1 MTRTAA
7 PLPAPA
13 TAPVAASGPAPSPA
27 DGVRAPEWDEGL
39 DCWVVADPRLA
50 QQVLNHPGFA
60 SGTFERSFQL
70 YMTDAARAE
79 YRELTEFLRL
89 WFVQADAPEHM
100 ALRRPVQRML
110 SASYVR
116 SLAPRVEEIT
126 DACLTELAAT
136 DPQDLVPA
144 VAEGISGKVMAH
156 VVGVDVEPPVLHR
169 WSRTLSLFIGAMY
182 RRDHALAAHR
192 VMEEMSEAL
201 AGARAL
207 EGFPTDTPEDRAR
220 TTATWAMCLFGGL
233 ETTASLLGSAVLT
246 ALGDP
251 DLWETVK
258 RDEPGAVADLV
269 ESVLVR
275 KPPLRHLGRVVAY
288 DQEFAGARLTE
299 GDLVLV
305 SLTGQGPLDEV
316 EAQDASA
323 QAGPAVCPVTGA
335 VAAETPGA
343 ASTGPGAASVAS
355 GATPAALAAGE
366 RNLVFG
372 HGPHYCVG
380 APLARLE
387 AAVLLRRLAARFP
400 HARLSDEAAVW
411 GPNLSY
417 VGLDHLYVDL
427 GGED

>member
-1 MTRTAA
+1 MARTAA
-7 PLPAPA
+7 PVPP
-13 TAPVAASGPAPSPA
+13 PSLA
-27 DGVRAPEWDEGL
+27 DGVRAPEWDDGL

-70 YMTDAARAE
+70 YMTDEARAE

-89 WFVQADAPEHM
+89 WFVQADAPEHT

-116 SLAPRVEEIT
+116 SLAPRIEEIT
-126 DACLTELAAT
+126 DECLTDLAAAS
-136 DPQDLVPA
+136 PQDVMPH
-144 VAEGISGKVMAH
+144 VADGISGKVMAH
-156 VVGVDVEPPVLHR
+156 VVGLDVPPPVLHR

-182 RRDHALAAHR
+182 RRDHARAAHE
-192 VMEEMSEAL
+192 VMVEMGEAL
-201 AGARAL
+201 TGAKAL
-207 EGFPTDTPEDRAR
+207 EGFPTGTPEDRAR

-233 ETTASLLGSAVLT
+233 ETTASLLGSTLLT
-246 ALGDP
+246 ALGDRE
-251 DLWETVK
+251 LWA
-258 RDEPGAVADLV
+258 RIRADEPGAVTDLV
-269 ESVLVR
+269 ESVLVTR
-275 KPPLRHLGRVVAY
+275 PPLRHLGRVVAY
-288 DQEFAGARLTE
+288 DQEIAGERLRE

-305 SLTGQGPLDEV
+305 SLTGQGPLDET
-316 EAQDASA
+316 APADAPA
-323 QAGPAVCPVTGA
+323 PAAAVCPVTGA
-335 VAAETPGA
+335 AAAAEPA
-343 ASTGPGAASVAS
+343 GP
-355 GATPAALAAGE
+355 E

-387 AAVLLRRLAARFP
+387 AALLLRRLAARFP
-400 HARLSDEAAVW
+400 HARLTDEAAVW

-427 GGED
+427 GGEN

>member
-1 MTRTAA
+1 MTPT
-7 PLPAPA
+7 
-13 TAPVAASGPAPSPA
+13 TAPVPPPSLA

-70 YMTDAARAE
+70 YMTDAARTE

-89 WFVQADAPEHM
+89 WFVQTDAPEHT

-116 SLAPRVEEIT
+116 SLAPRIEEIT
-126 DACLTELAAT
+126 DECLDELAAGAA
-136 DPQDLVPA
+136 PQDVMPT

-156 VVGVDVEPPVLHR
+156 VVGVDVPPPVLHE

-182 RRDHALAAHR
+182 RRDYAQAAHR
-192 VMEEMSEAL
+192 VMVEMSEAL
-201 AGARAL
+201 TRARAL

-233 ETTASLLGSAVLT
+233 ETTSSLLGSTVLT
-246 ALGDP
+246 ALGDRE
-251 DLWETVK
+251 LWAAVG
-258 RDEPGAVADLV
+258 RDEPGVVSGLV
-269 ESVLVR
+269 ETVLMTR
-275 KPPLRHLGRVVAY
+275 PPLRHLGRVVAY
-288 DQEFAGARLTE
+288 DQKFGGVRLRE

-316 EAQDASA
+316 DAEAPT
-323 QAGPAVCPVTGA
+323 GCPVTG
-335 VAAETPGA
+335 G
-343 ASTGPGAASVAS
+343 
-355 GATPAALAAGE
+355 GE

-387 AAVLLRRLAARFP
+387 AAVLLRRLAARFSA
-400 HARLSDEAAVW
+400 ARLAEEAAVW

-427 GGED
+427 GGAA

>member
-1 MTRTAA
+1 MARTAA
-7 PLPAPA
+7 PVPPL
-13 TAPVAASGPAPSPA
+13 SLA

-39 DCWVVADPRLA
+39 DCWVVADARLA

-70 YMTDAARAE
+70 YMTDGARAE

-116 SLAPRVEEIT
+116 SLAPRIEEIT
-126 DACLTELAAT
+126 DECLDELAAGSGRPY
-136 DPQDLVPA
+136 DVMPP
-144 VAEGISGKVMAH
+144 VADGISGKVMAH
-156 VVGVDVEPPVLHR
+156 VVGLDLPPVVLHR

-192 VMEEMSEAL
+192 VMVEMSEAL

-207 EGFPTDTPEDRAR
+207 EGFPTDTEEDRAR

-233 ETTASLLGSAVLT
+233 ETTASLLGSTVLT
-246 ALGDP
+246 ALGDRA
-251 DLWETVK
+251 LW
-258 RDEPGAVADLV
+258 DEVCREVPGAVEDLV
-269 ESVLVR
+269 ESVLVNR
-275 KPPLRHLGRVVAY
+275 PPLRHLGRVAAY
-288 DQEFAGARLTE
+288 DQEFAGVRLSE

-305 SLTGQGPLDEV
+305 SLTGENPLNDADDDADADE
-316 EAQDASA
+316 APA
-323 QAGPAVCPVTGA
+323 AVCPVTGA
-335 VAAETPGA
+335 GAKAPGGG
-343 ASTGPGAASVAS
+343 S
-355 GATPAALAAGE
+355 E
-366 RNLVFG
+366 RHLVFG

-387 AAVLLRRLAARFP
+387 AAILLRRLARRFP
-400 HARLSDEAAVW
+400 HARLAEEAAVW

-427 GGED
+427 AGDA

>member
-1 MTRTAA
+1 MARTAA
-7 PLPAPA
+7 PVPP
-13 TAPVAASGPAPSPA
+13 PSLA

-116 SLAPRVEEIT
+116 SLAPRIEEIT
-126 DACLTELAAT
+126 DECLDDLAAAPRPS
-136 DPQDLVPA
+136 DVMPP
-144 VAEGISGKVMAH
+144 VADGISGKVMAH
-156 VVGVDVEPPVLHR
+156 VVGLDVPPPVLHR

-192 VMEEMSEAL
+192 VMVEMSEAL
-201 AGARAL
+201 AGARAM
-207 EGFPTDTPEDRAR
+207 EGFPVDTEEDRAR

-233 ETTASLLGSAVLT
+233 ETTASLLGSTVLT
-246 ALGDP
+246 ALGDRA
-251 DLWETVK
+251 LWDAVCREV
-258 RDEPGAVADLV
+258 PGAVEDLV
-269 ESVLVR
+269 ESVLVSR
-275 KPPLRHLGRVVAY
+275 PPLRHLGRVAAY
-288 DQEFAGARLTE
+288 DQEFAGVRLSE

-305 SLTGQGPLDEV
+305 SLTGENPLNDADE
-316 EAQDASA
+316 APA
-323 QAGPAVCPVTGA
+323 AVCPVTGA
-335 VAAETPGA
+335 RTGA
-343 ASTGPGAASVAS
+343 ATDAVAGTDAGAKAVGGGS
-355 GATPAALAAGE
+355 E
-366 RNLVFG
+366 RHLIFG

-387 AAVLLRRLAARFP
+387 AAILLRRLARRFP
-400 HARLSDEAAVW
+400 HARLAEEAAVW

-427 GGED
+427 AGDA

>member
-1 MTRTAA
+1 MTS
-7 PLPAPA
+7 A
-13 TAPVAASGPAPSPA
+13 TAPVPPPSLA

-39 DCWVVADPRLA
+39 DCWVVADPALA
-50 QQVLNHPGFA
+50 LQVLNHPGFA

-89 WFVQADAPEHM
+89 WFVQADAPEHT
-100 ALRRPVQRML
+100 ALRRPVQRMF

-116 SLAPRVEEIT
+116 SLAPRIEEIT
-126 DACLTELAAT
+126 DECLTALAAGAA
-136 DPQDLVPA
+136 PQDVMPA

-156 VVGVDVEPPVLHR
+156 VVGIDVPPPVLHE

-182 RRDHALAAHR
+182 RRDYAQAAHR
-192 VMEEMSEAL
+192 VMVEMSEAL
-201 AGARAL
+201 VGARAL
-207 EGFPTDTPEDRAR
+207 DGFPTDTPEDRAR

-233 ETTASLLGSAVLT
+233 ETTASLLGSTVLT
-246 ALGDP
+246 ALGDRA
-251 DLWETVK
+251 LWETVV
-258 RDEPGAVADLV
+258 RDEPGAVTGLV
-269 ESVLVR
+269 ESVLVS
-275 KPPLRHLGRVVAY
+275 KPPLRHLGRVAAY
-288 DQEFAGARLTE
+288 DQEFAGARLRQ

-316 EAQDASA
+316 APEAGA
-323 QAGPAVCPVTGA
+323 PAACPVTGA
-335 VAAETPGA
+335 AA
-343 ASTGPGAASVAS
+343 
-355 GATPAALAAGE
+355 PAGGD

-380 APLARLE
+380 APLARSE

-427 GGED
+427 GGEA

>member
-1 MTRTAA
+1 MARTAA
-7 PLPAPA
+7 PVPP
-13 TAPVAASGPAPSPA
+13 PSFA

-116 SLAPRVEEIT
+116 SLAPKIEEIT
-126 DACLTELAAT
+126 DECLDELAAGRPY
-136 DPQDLVPA
+136 DVMPP
-144 VAEGISGKVMAH
+144 VADGISGKVMAH
-156 VVGVDVEPPVLHR
+156 VVGLDVPPPVLHR

-182 RRDHALAAHR
+182 RRDHALAAHQ
-192 VMEEMSEAL
+192 VMVEMSEAL
-201 AGARAL
+201 AGARAM
-207 EGFPTDTPEDRAR
+207 EGFPVDTEEDRAR

-233 ETTASLLGSAVLT
+233 ETTASLLGSTVLT
-246 ALGDP
+246 ALGDRA
-251 DLWETVK
+251 LWDAVCREV
-258 RDEPGAVADLV
+258 PGAVEDLV
-269 ESVLVR
+269 ESVLVSR
-275 KPPLRHLGRVVAY
+275 PPLRHLGRVAAY
-288 DQEFAGARLTE
+288 DQEFAGVRLSE

-305 SLTGQGPLDEV
+305 SLTGENPLNDEAADADDHAD
-316 EAQDASA
+316 EAPA
-323 QAGPAVCPVTGA
+323 AVCPVTGA
-335 VAAETPGA
+335 SAGTDTGA
-343 ASTGPGAASVAS
+343 K
-355 GATPAALAAGE
+355 AAGGGSE
-366 RNLVFG
+366 RHLIFG

-387 AAVLLRRLAARFP
+387 AAILLRRLARRFP
-400 HARLSDEAAVW
+400 HARLAEEAAVW

-427 GGED
+427 AGDA

>member
-1 MTRTAA
+1 
-7 PLPAPA
+7 
-13 TAPVAASGPAPSPA
+13 
-27 DGVRAPEWDEGL
+27 
-39 DCWVVADPRLA
+39 VADPRLA

-70 YMTDAARAE
+70 YMTDTARAE

-89 WFVQADAPEHM
+89 WFVQADAPEHG

-116 SLAPRVEEIT
+116 SLGPRIEAIT
-126 DACLTELAAT
+126 DECLTELAAASH
-136 DPQDLVPA
+136 PQDLVPA

-156 VVGVDVEPPVLHR
+156 VVGVDVPPPVLHR

-233 ETTASLLGSAVLT
+233 ETTASLLGSTVLT
-246 ALGDP
+246 ALGDQAV
-251 DLWETVK
+251 WESVK
-258 RDEPGAVADLV
+258 RDEPGAVTDLV

-275 KPPLRHLGRVVAY
+275 RPPLRHLGRVVAH
-288 DQEFAGARLTE
+288 DQEFAGARLRE

-316 EAQDASA
+316 EDDVAVAPA
-323 QAGPAVCPVTGA
+323 AVCPVTGA
-335 VAAETPGA
+335 GAKPAATTPG
-343 ASTGPGAASVAS
+343 GP
-355 GATPAALAAGE
+355 ATPAALAEGE

-400 HARLSDEAAVW
+400 HARLSEKAAVW

-427 GGED
+427 GGEI

>member
-7 PLPAPA
+7 P
-13 TAPVAASGPAPSPA
+13 VPAPSLA

-116 SLAPRVEEIT
+116 SLAPRIEEIT
-126 DACLTELAAT
+126 DECLTELAAA
-136 DPQDLVPA
+136 DRPQDLVPA

-156 VVGVDVEPPVLHR
+156 VVGVDVPPPVLHR

-201 AGARAL
+201 VGARAL

-233 ETTASLLGSAVLT
+233 ETTASLLGSTVLT
-246 ALGDP
+246 ALGDQN
-251 DLWETVK
+251 LWETVK
-258 RDEPGAVADLV
+258 RDEPGAVTDLV

-288 DQEFAGARLTE
+288 DQEFAGARLSE

-316 EAQDASA
+316 EEEVPET
-323 QAGPAVCPVTGA
+323 GPAVCPVTGA
-335 VAAETPGA
+335 VAGA
-343 ASTGPGAASVAS
+343 ADTPAATP
-355 GATPAALAAGE
+355 ATPAALAAGE

-427 GGED
+427 GGEV